1 VDFTGYPDNTKL
13 GNPFSLNGY
22 HFAGVAAEPF
32 VNVSG
37 GVIGLQ
43 FTNAGLEIDLPRPT
57 SAVTLDAASFSTTLT
72 LNAHNSSGVGI
83 ANASVPGDHT
93 VHNVT
98 LSGNNIV
105 KISITGGGSEGILAR
120 ICSTKPAY
128 QQILDLVNS
137 VDVQTAFETSVE
149 IQSRAMAEVSYA
161 AQLNKPAFLT
171 LETQDVTGIA
181 GMYPRNTF
189 YEQGEAAMWGELAN
203 VDFGTATQPGAMVH
217 YYRHAYNS
225 GIVGWPV
232 HNVVVQP
239 IDATTGGISPV
250 TVTYDRVTGA
260 GTTSVATSSTGG
272 TPPAGFQLGNPP
284 TYYELTTTTSLAGS
298 IEVCINYVGTSFDDE
313 SQLKLYHYE
322 DTDGDGNPDAWVD
335 RTVSLDT
342 TAKIICARVNSFSP
356 FVIFEPVGN
365 LPPSVNAGGPYTVDE
380 GGSVVVTA
388 SGSDPDGDTLN
399 YAWNLDGDDT
409 FETSGPSVPFSAAGL
424 DGPSSHTIT
433 AKATDSRGLSA
444 SGQATA
450 NVQNVKPTVG
460 PISTPIDPVSVKT
473 TISTSADFSD
483 PGVLDTHT
491 ALWDWGDGS
500 TSPGVVSETS
510 GSGSVSASHIYAAAG
525 LYTLTLTVTD
535 KDGGSGQSILH
546 YVVYDPNGGFVTGGG
561 WISSPAG
568 AYVANPSLTGKPNF
582 GFVTRYQKGA
592 TVPTGQTEFQF
603 KIANLNFRGTSYQW
617 LVVSGP
623 KAQIKGSGTIN
634 GAGDYGFMLIASDG
648 QINGSADKFRIRVV
662 DRATGNIVYDN
673 QMGADDTADPTTIIG
688 GGNLVIH
695 KE

>member
-1 VDFTGYPDNTKL
+1 M
-13 GNPFSLNGY
+13 
-22 HFAGVAAEPF
+22 
-32 VNVSG
+32 NVSG

-43 FTNAGLEIDLPRPT
+43 FTNAGLEIDLPGPT

-72 LNAHNSSGVGI
+72 LNAFDSSGVGI
-83 ANASVPGDHT
+83 ANASVPNDHAA
-93 VHNVT
+93 HNVT

-105 KISITGGGSEGILAR
+105 KVIITGGGSEGILAR

-137 VDVQTAFETSVE
+137 VDVQTAFETSSE
-149 IQSRAMAEVSYA
+149 IQYRAMDEVSYA

-181 GMYPRNTF
+181 GMSERNTF
-189 YEQGEAAMWGELAN
+189 YEEGEAAMWGELAN
-203 VDFGTATQPGAMVH
+203 VYFGTTTQPGAMVH

-232 HNVVVQP
+232 HPGSNVVVQP
-239 IDATTGGISPV
+239 IDSTTGGISPV
-250 TVTYDRVTGA
+250 TVTYDQVTGA
-260 GTTSVATSSTGG
+260 GTTSVATSSTGR
-272 TPPAGFQLGNPP
+272 TPPAGFQLGDPP

-298 IEVCINYVGTSFDDE
+298 IEVCIKYAGTSFDDE
-313 SQLKLYHYE
+313 AQLKLYHFE
-322 DTDGDGNPDAWVD
+322 DTDGDGNPDAWVN
-335 RTVSLDT
+335 RTASLDT
-342 TAKIICARVNSFSP
+342 AGKIICARVNSLSP
-356 FVIFEPVGN
+356 FAIFEPVRN

-380 GGSVVVTA
+380 GSSVVVTA
-388 SGSDPDGDTLN
+388 SGSDPDGDALS
-399 YAWNLDGDDT
+399 YAWDLEGNGAHET
-409 FETSGPSVPFSAAGL
+409 FGQSVPFSAARL

-433 AKATDSRGLSA
+433 AKATDSGGLSA
-444 SGQATA
+444 SGPATV

-460 PISTPIDPVSVKT
+460 PINAPIDPVSVKT
-473 TISTSADFSD
+473 TISTSADFTD

-500 TSPGVVSETS
+500 TSPGVIRETG
-510 GSGSVSASHIYAAAG
+510 GSGSVSGSHTYAAAG
-525 LYTLTLTVTD
+525 LYTLKLTLTD

-561 WISSPAG
+561 WINSPAG

-582 GFVTRYQKGA
+582 GFVTRYQKDA

-623 KAQIKGSGTIN
+623 KAQIKGLGTIN
-634 GAGDYGFMLIASDG
+634 GAGDYGFMLTASDG
-648 QINGSADKFRIRVV
+648 PISGGADKFRIRIV
-662 DRATGNIVYDN
+662 DRTTGNIVYDN